1 MRWHSVHACYC
12 VSFLYFLGWLTQHV
26 TAIGSPW
33 CTRRWNPPALSRASP
48 PAIGRDRQLRE
59 HRGALCANGRIV
71 VLIEMQEPNAAA
83 VGSWI
88 ALETLPETPPSKRGV
103 WLIGTT
109 VSLPKH
115 KRDQ

>member
-1 MRWHSVHACYC
+1 MMWHSVYACYC
-12 VSFLYFLGWLTQHV
+12 VSFFYFLGPLIQHV

-59 HRGALCANGRIV
+59 HSPLLCANWQIV
-71 VLIEMQEPNAAA
+71 VLIEMQEPNAA

-88 ALETLPETPPSKRGV
+88 TIKTLPETPPSKRGV
-103 WLIGTT
+103 WLIGMT